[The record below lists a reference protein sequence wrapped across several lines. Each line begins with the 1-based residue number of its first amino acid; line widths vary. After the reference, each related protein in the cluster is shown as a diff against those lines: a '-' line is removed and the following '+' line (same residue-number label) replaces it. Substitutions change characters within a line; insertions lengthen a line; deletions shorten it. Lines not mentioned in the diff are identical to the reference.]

1 MQLHLAKTRDVRVLP
16 WLKVAFLGRP
26 RVIALEITII
36 MESVA
41 SDTYLGMT
49 GHMPC

>member
-1 MQLHLAKTRDVRVLP
+1 LRLHLAKTRDVRVLP
-16 WLKVAFLGRP
+16 LLKVAFLGRP

-36 MESVA
+36 METVA

-49 GHMPC
+49 GRMPC